1 MIATGVVL
9 RRNKGL
15 ASVFSTGIARWANH
29 SDTATA
35 GTIGGAK
42 RMVVTDPPRTLAA
55 LASWHLQSSTARRST
70 RGQTCLCRRGACGAH
85 FLSGLLHPES
95 QQCAHSRAQV
105 CEALPASSH
114 ARPCPL
120 SSAIL
125 RPCYDSFPLTAP
137 HRSSCGL
144 VSRGSA
150 LPKRAPVHWPVQDHR
165 QKRTRSRL
173 PRTPEQALPELGAVF
188 ARPFESAQQPRR
200 PQRC

>member
-70 RGQTCLCRRGACGAH
+70 RGQTCLCRRVLAEHIFCPAYYIQSLSNALIVERKSAKL
-85 FLSGLLHPES
+85 FLRPHMLVRVRY
-95 QQCAHSRAQV
+95 RAQ
-105 CEALPASSH
+105 
-114 ARPCPL
+114 
-120 SSAIL
+120 
-125 RPCYDSFPLTAP
+125 FF
-137 HRSSCGL
+137 GL
-144 VSRGSA
+144 ATIAFR
-150 LPKRAPVHWPVQDHR
+150 
-165 QKRTRSRL
+165 
-173 PRTPEQALPELGAVF
+173 
-188 ARPFESAQQPRR
+188 
-200 PQRC
+200 